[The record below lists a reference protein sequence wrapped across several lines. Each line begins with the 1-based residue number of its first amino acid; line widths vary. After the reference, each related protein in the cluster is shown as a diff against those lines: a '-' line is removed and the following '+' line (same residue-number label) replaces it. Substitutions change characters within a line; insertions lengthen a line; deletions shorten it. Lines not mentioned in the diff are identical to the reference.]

1 MKFLASIPAIMVFS
15 AFAVTPAQAQEQLPP
30 ADAENY
36 RVNTLMIFEGEECPP
51 STDEEIVICG
61 VVDRYRIPK
70 VLREDPNDPV
80 NQSWSQKVKSF
91 QYVGATGTESCS
103 PVGAGGFTGC
113 TTQLI
118 NRAYKEREQAP
129 EKRYGQLIEEA
140 RGERLSRIDEE
151 AAEVQ
156 ARREAIEAELEARE
170 RAAAEAA
177 ENAAAEEAVEA
188 EGELPNPE

>member
-1 MKFLASIPAIMVFS
+1 MKQFAFATSAIMALAVF
-15 AFAVTPAQAQEQLPP
+15 AAPAVAQEQLPSGE
-30 ADAENY
+30 ENY
-36 RVNTLMIFEGEECPP
+36 RVNTLMIFEGEECPA

-61 VVDRYRIPK
+61 VIDRYRIPK
-70 VLREDPNDPV
+70 NLRNNPNDIA
-80 NQSWSQKVKSF
+80 NESWSQKVKSF
-91 QYVGATGTESCS
+91 EYVGATGTESCS

-118 NRAYKEREQAP
+118 NRAYQEREEAP

-140 RGERLSRIDEE
+140 RAERLSRIDEE

-170 RAAAEAA
+170 RANAEAA
-177 ENAAAEEAVEA
+177 AAAEEAVVES
-188 EGELPNPE
+188 EGELPQPE